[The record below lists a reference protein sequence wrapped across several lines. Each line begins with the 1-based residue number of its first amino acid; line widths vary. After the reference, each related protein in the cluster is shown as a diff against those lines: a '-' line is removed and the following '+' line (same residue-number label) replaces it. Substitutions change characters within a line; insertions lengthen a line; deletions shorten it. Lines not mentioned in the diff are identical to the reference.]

1 MYLEYQQ
8 LAKDMH
14 KALYEV
20 ERGEIN
26 NREKENQLNIIKGL
40 PVVISPMRG
49 NAGRPYL
56 FLE

>member
-56 FLE
+56 YLE